1 MGMKPLGAASQ
12 VWGLLR
18 CLCSESG
25 SPKTFEPS
33 WGAVGHTKLLQ
44 DYSQGSASLPL
55 CFFRLSLT
63 SRSCLCVLG
72 TQILLGSDSAL
83 VKGRGAG

>member
-1 MGMKPLGAASQ
+1 MKSLGADSQ

-18 CLCSESG
+18 FLCSESG
-25 SPKTFEPS
+25 ARRHLNLVGVLWAIPS
-33 WGAVGHTKLLQ
+33 SFRITVKEVHLCLF
-44 DYSQGSASLPL
+44 L